1 MNFQQHVEERLNNAA
16 LRLGLS
22 PLSKEILKILAMVDC
37 KDDLTEEL
45 RQADAYDRPGV
56 LSWKTLAEQVPATQA
71 SLQPLEKSVLRLAN
85 WGLVQ
90 IVGRGLQDPVT
101 PGPSALR
108 LTYCGRVCIGL
119 SPAFGLPSLPTESNQ
134 AQPWQI
140 IHCASK
146 ERLMHYCGQRNPAIY
161 THHVVAQK
169 GGDADIERICGMI
182 AIHICALGIAVLDG
196 FPMHSPANAD
206 VLHSILTRTAKANVP
221 RFLLMPEPTFVR
233 NTAVAVNASLHW
245 IEPSPHIRR
254 DREVLDDAISNTL
267 IELNS
272 NLQERDICGVPD
284 SSIAEPK
291 RCNTQWDD
299 IILPD
304 NVQFQLEQAR
314 KHAHYRL
321 NVLPTLDGFAD
332 RQIGYRLLLSGLPG
346 TGKSMTAEA
355 LATALD
361 RPLVKLDLS
370 NVLSKWLGET
380 EKQIGEIF
388 DMAEAAGAVLVLDE
402 AEALLRQRTSNGQG
416 GGSGLSTGVAY
427 ILTRFDSYTGIL
439 VATTNRMEDL
449 DEAFFRRFDDFAVLP
464 IPDKPTR
471 EMLWRSIL
479 GEHEGV
485 DYDLI
490 SNTTITGG
498 LIKGAAIR
506 ARAWAFGLD
515 KSLTTPFVLAA
526 LVRELEKNNKNPK
539 EAIVPQYRRQINVLL
554 DGGDLSKLD

>member
-1 MNFQQHVEERLNNAA
+1 
-16 LRLGLS
+16 
-22 PLSKEILKILAMVDC
+22 
-37 KDDLTEEL
+37 
-45 RQADAYDRPGV
+45 
-56 LSWKTLAEQVPATQA
+56 
-71 SLQPLEKSVLRLAN
+71 
-85 WGLVQ
+85 
-90 IVGRGLQDPVT
+90 
-101 PGPSALR
+101 
-108 LTYCGRVCIGL
+108 
-119 SPAFGLPSLPTESNQ
+119 
-134 AQPWQI
+134 
-140 IHCASK
+140 
-146 ERLMHYCGQRNPAIY
+146 
-161 THHVVAQK
+161 
-169 GGDADIERICGMI
+169 
-182 AIHICALGIAVLDG
+182 
-196 FPMHSPANAD
+196 
-206 VLHSILTRTAKANVP
+206 
-221 RFLLMPEPTFVR
+221 MPEPTFVR

-254 DREVLDDAISNTL
+254 DREVLDDAISHTL

-272 NLQERDICGVPD
+272 NLEERDICGVPD

-291 RCNTQWDD
+291 RCNTQWED
-299 IILPD
+299 IILPN

-321 NVLPTLDGFAD
+321 NVLPKLDGFND

-370 NVLSKWLGET
+370 NILSKWLGET

-402 AEALLRQRTSNGQG
+402 AEALLRQRTSNGQ

-479 GEHEGV
+479 GEHDSV

-539 EAIVPQYRRQINVLL
+539 EAIVPQYRRQINILL